1 MDPGEGTS
9 DSNRI
14 NRKRKQMF
22 TILEDSDIEEELF
35 ADHSEDDYQPSEEES
50 ASESEGEVQ
59 LYNIELRP
67 PGHRTSSPIAQDQD
81 LQGNSPFVTS
91 SLDNQS
97 QVQAYQPSIAG
108 STSVLTTTG
117 DLNKF
122 DFTKSNEFYGEVM
135 GVEPIDYFNYFF
147 NDDLFTLICSETNA
161 QAQRLLDAHKRPRNE
176 EEPNREIYQTQPEV
190 STPLIYNPEQLS
202 APANTNI
209 IGPSTSFLL
218 PPTSPP
224 QNDPQTTRCHHKL
237 ISHQQHNMP
246 TLIPLRAETA
256 LSGRLRG
263 FIRKCYVAGTCADVR
278 HEEARPA
285 LTQLGPPPCDG
296 TCRGGTRGVR
306 QRAEDSFNA
315 SGSSSGGTHF
325 ISDSEDDDI
334 ILTEDFQP
342 LHRIPR
348 SGDFVIILIESEIKK
363 KKCYYVAKIL
373 EEFRRRF

>member
-176 EEPNREIYQTQPEV
+176 EQPNRGRDYSKIISWKDVTVPEMRIFLGLLFHMG
-190 STPLIYNPEQLS
+190 TIPLSRLNDYWKTDRLFSIPIFAQQMSRNR
-202 APANTNI
+202 
-209 IGPSTSFLL
+209 FLL
-218 PPTSPP
+218 IM
-224 QNDPQTTRCHHKL
+224 R
-237 ISHQQHNMP
+237 

-256 LSGRLRG
+256 LSGRLRD
-263 FIRKCYVAGTCADVR
+263 FIQKCYVAGTCADVR

-296 TCRGGTRGVR
+296 TCRGGTRDVR
-306 QRAEDSFNA
+306 QR
-315 SGSSSGGTHF
+315 
-325 ISDSEDDDI
+325 
-334 ILTEDFQP
+334 
-342 LHRIPR
+342 
-348 SGDFVIILIESEIKK
+348 
-363 KKCYYVAKIL
+363 
-373 EEFRRRF
+373 